1 MTTACPCDP
10 SHNLLC
16 PSFGI
21 LTHCQYSANHQKSP
35 LQCRT
40 PWPFASFQRDLDPL
54 ARFQSAAPFD
64 GIRTTPRHAVKRILT
79 KSLSLFLQNSCD
91 IGFRCCN
98 GRNLIMFN
106 QKTEDIRRN
115 KCRKC
120 WPQSNVLNS
129 KI

>member
-35 LQCRT
+35 
-40 PWPFASFQRDLDPL
+40 PYNVEPL
-54 ARFQSAAPFD
+54 AFGKIPKRLSPLVRSQSAAPFD
-64 GIRTTPRHAVKRILT
+64 GIRTTPRHAVKRIFT
-79 KSLSLFLQNSCD
+79 KSLSLFPQNSCD

-120 WPQSNVLNS
+120 WPQSNVLNP